1 MNAQVVFDANLGL
14 IDNKSKFLHFGGLK
28 KVTFSYALEFQTSMC
43 VWQTSMFITP
53 VHTRGSSTNTLD
65 KNAYGQEIKAHA
77 FVVHCVCAWFSY
89 AYLVIFTHSFF

>member
-28 KVTFSYALEFQTSMC
+28 KVTFSYALEFQTTMC
-43 VWQTSMFITP
+43 VWQTLMLITP
-53 VHTRGSSTNTLD
+53 VHTHVSFTNTLD

-77 FVVHCVCAWFSY
+77 FDVHCVSAWFSY
-89 AYLVIFTHSFF
+89 AYLVFFTNSCF